1 MSHLKDP
8 TTQYYTGEYP
18 KQKQPTPGIQAK
30 MTPVPDCGEK
40 TYVGSGRLKDRKAL
54 VTGGDSGI
62 GRAAAIAYAR
72 EGADVAISYLPVE
85 EEDAQDVK
93 KIIEE
98 CGRKA
103 VLLPGDLSDEKFARS
118 LVHEAHKALGGLDI
132 MALVAGKQVAI
143 PDIADLTSEQ
153 FQKTFA
159 INVFALFWLTQE
171 AIPLLPKG
179 ASIITTSSIQ
189 AYQPSPHL
197 LDYAATKAAILNYSR
212 GLAKQVAEKGIR
224 VNIVAP
230 GPIWTA
236 LQISGGQTQDKIPQ
250 FGQKT
255 PMKRAG
261 QPAETGPCICL
272 SGKSGVEL
280 RHRRSAWR
288 VRRRAFRLKKC
299 PVVKSNRASFLF
311 CFGSFFADQTYLQV
325 TRLMQRIHYL
335 HQRLVIDG
343 FVRSEEDGGVFLA
356 FG

>member
-132 MALVAGKQVAI
+132 M
-143 PDIADLTSEQ
+143 
-153 FQKTFA
+153 
-159 INVFALFWLTQE
+159 
-171 AIPLLPKG
+171 
-179 ASIITTSSIQ
+179 
-189 AYQPSPHL
+189 
-197 LDYAATKAAILNYSR
+197 
-212 GLAKQVAEKGIR
+212 
-224 VNIVAP
+224 VAP

-261 QPAETGPCICL
+261 QPAELAPVYVYLASQESSYVTAEVH
-272 SGKSGVEL
+272 GV
-280 RHRRSAWR
+280 
-288 VRRRAFRLKKC
+288 C
-299 PVVKSNRASFLF
+299 
-311 CFGSFFADQTYLQV
+311 
-325 TRLMQRIHYL
+325 
-335 HQRLVIDG
+335 
-343 FVRSEEDGGVFLA
+343 GGEHL
-356 FG
+356 G

>member
-132 MALVAGKQVAI
+132 MALVAGKQVA
-143 PDIADLTSEQ
+143 
-153 FQKTFA
+153 
-159 INVFALFWLTQE
+159 
-171 AIPLLPKG
+171 
-179 ASIITTSSIQ
+179 
-189 AYQPSPHL
+189 
-197 LDYAATKAAILNYSR
+197 
-212 GLAKQVAEKGIR
+212 EKGIR
-224 VNIVAP
+224 VNIVAL

-261 QPAETGPCICL
+261 QPAELAPVYVYLASQESSYVTAEVH
-272 SGKSGVEL
+272 GV
-280 RHRRSAWR
+280 
-288 VRRRAFRLKKC
+288 C
-299 PVVKSNRASFLF
+299 
-311 CFGSFFADQTYLQV
+311 
-325 TRLMQRIHYL
+325 
-335 HQRLVIDG
+335 
-343 FVRSEEDGGVFLA
+343 GGEHL
-356 FG
+356 G